1 MENEPM
7 AEVVDVVSKAD
18 FVEAQKVIAE
28 LRGRLEAASEA
39 QVKERIAAAEK
50 AVAAKDEEIKTVK
63 VEIDNVKA
71 SKKDVETELA
81 TVKASLE
88 DSNKKLQAALA
99 EIETGKKVAVKANRI
114 STLVDIGVDK
124 VEAEKLVDASA
135 DATDDLF
142 KIVVD
147 TQAKLIEAQKA
158 AAAFKPEDKKD
169 DKKKKEKEAAKADE
183 QNLDNAQASKEAA
196 LAAETSDEVD
206 STMAGLSEFISH
218 ALAAKNK

>member
-1 MENEPM
+1 M
-7 AEVVDVVSKAD
+7 AEIVDVVSKAD
-18 FVEAQKVIAE
+18 FQEAQKVIAE
-28 LRGRLEAASEA
+28 LRGRLESMSEA

-50 AVAAKDEEIKTVK
+50 AVATKDEEVK
-63 VEIDNVKA
+63 AAKLETENVKA
-71 SKKDVETELA
+71 SKKDVETKLA
-81 TVKASLE
+81 TVEAGLE
-88 DSNKKLQAALA
+88 DANKKLQAALA

-124 VEAEKLVDASA
+124 TEAEKLVEASA

-158 AAAFKPEDKKD
+158 ATAAFPPEKKD

-183 QNLDNAQASKEAA
+183 QKLENAEASKDAA
-196 LAAETSDEVD
+196 LAAETTDEVD
-206 STMAGLSEFISH
+206 STMAGLADFLSH